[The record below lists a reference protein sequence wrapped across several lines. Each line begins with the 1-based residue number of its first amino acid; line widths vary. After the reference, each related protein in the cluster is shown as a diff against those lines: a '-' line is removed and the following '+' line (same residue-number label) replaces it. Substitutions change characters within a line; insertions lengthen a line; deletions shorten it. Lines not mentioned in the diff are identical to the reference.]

1 MFELKPTQHY
11 ETIREMNTLQTV
23 RKIWYKKINNEGFL
37 LRGCSHKYATG
48 RGFFR
53 ALFSLCLVSS
63 IGAVTLAICQNYCA
77 SVNGGASYDNCS
89 PWISFATQTNQ
100 TCYNLCVHNCAA
112 VYDGSCMTGNN
123 FRCCLA
129 TTPAK
134 TQEFKVSGC
143 NTLYN
148 NL

>member
-1 MFELKPTQHY
+1 MF
-11 ETIREMNTLQTV
+11 
-23 RKIWYKKINNEGFL
+23 
-37 LRGCSHKYATG
+37 LRVLILVSI
-48 RGFFR
+48 
-53 ALFSLCLVSS
+53 CLVSGA
-63 IGAVTLAICQNYCA
+63 IGQITMAACQAYCA

-89 PWISFATQTNQ
+89 PWISFATQENK

-112 VYDGSCMTGNN
+112 VYDGSCITDNN

-134 TQEFKVSGC
+134 TQEFKTSGC

>member
-1 MFELKPTQHY
+1 MRG
-11 ETIREMNTLQTV
+11 TIR
-23 RKIWYKKINNEGFL
+23 IHINREPSSSQIIGFYQIHPIDML
-37 LRGCSHKYATG
+37 
-48 RGFFR
+48 FR
-53 ALFSLCLVSS
+53 ALLALCLVSS

>member
-1 MFELKPTQHY
+1 MVSYP
-11 ETIREMNTLQTV
+11 V
-23 RKIWYKKINNEGFL
+23 INPIFQINFDFQ
-37 LRGCSHKYATG
+37 
-48 RGFFR
+48 FFR
-53 ALFSLCLVSS
+53 ALLALCLVSS